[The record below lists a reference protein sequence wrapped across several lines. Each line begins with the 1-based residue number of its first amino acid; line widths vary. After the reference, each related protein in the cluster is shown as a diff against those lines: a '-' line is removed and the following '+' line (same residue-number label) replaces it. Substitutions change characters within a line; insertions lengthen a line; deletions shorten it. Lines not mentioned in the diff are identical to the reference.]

1 MFFLIFWSVSFLFSA
16 TCGIHWWL
24 RQWRRFWL
32 DVLSARTKTLLCSNH
47 FRFAIVAIVQLCM
60 CCKATVFK
68 LCVRT
73 EPGILLW
80 NTVLLVVTTEISW
93 FNKIRWIF
101 VDTSGLGTG
110 RTSSLLKLL
119 LSPKIFCVPSGFT
132 LEKKYCQT
140 KTEDSSSCLQTEV
153 ILVLYFFLI
162 LWCQKSWM

>member
-1 MFFLIFWSVSFLFSA
+1 MCCLL
-16 TCGIHWWL
+16 GL
-24 RQWRRFWL
+24 R
-32 DVLSARTKTLLCSNH
+32 CSNH
-47 FRFAIVAIVQLCM
+47 FRFAIIAIVQLSV

-119 LSPKIFCVPSGFT
+119 LSPKIFWGTQSNLDLVWKRSVVKQKLKTAVVVYRQT
-132 LEKKYCQT
+132 LFLYCI
-140 KTEDSSSCLQTEV
+140 S
-153 ILVLYFFLI
+153 Y
-162 LWCQKSWM
+162 